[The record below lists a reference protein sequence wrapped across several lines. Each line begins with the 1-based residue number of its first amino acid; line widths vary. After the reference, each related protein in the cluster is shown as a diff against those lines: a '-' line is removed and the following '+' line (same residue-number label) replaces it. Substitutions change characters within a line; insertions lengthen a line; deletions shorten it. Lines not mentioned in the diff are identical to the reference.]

1 MKMLLAILP
10 LLLLPQEADDPAFKR
25 WSGCKPGSWV
35 KFKRET
41 VNAEG
46 KIVLDLKQEITQTL
60 VEADEKKVV
69 VEISAEGGGKAG
81 KPRRDTYKVKTAL
94 PDKIDKEGDE
104 EIEVAGK
111 KLPCHWIQGHHFIT
125 GMTLAKVYLH
135 PDAPGGVVRIDLI
148 ALGEGK
154 GHIRQTAVGWEKK

>member
-1 MKMLLAILP
+1 MKMLLA
-10 LLLLPQEADDPAFKR
+10 LLVLLAQDADDPAFKR
-25 WSGCKPGSWV
+25 WSGSKVGSWV

-46 KIVLDLKQEITQTL
+46 KVVLDLKQEITQTL
-60 VEADEKKVV
+60 VEADDKKVV
-69 VEISAEGGGKAG
+69 VEMTLEGGAKAG
-81 KPRRDTYKVKTAL
+81 KPRRDTYKAKTAL

-104 EIEVAGK
+104 EIEIAGK
-111 KLPCHWIQGHHFIT
+111 KLACHWIQGHHFIT

-154 GHIRQTAVGWEKK
+154 AHTRQVAVGWEKK